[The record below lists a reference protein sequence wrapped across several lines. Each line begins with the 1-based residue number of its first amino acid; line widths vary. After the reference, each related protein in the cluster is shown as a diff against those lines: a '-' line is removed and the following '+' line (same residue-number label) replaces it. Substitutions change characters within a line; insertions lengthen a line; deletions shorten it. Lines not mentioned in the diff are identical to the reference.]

1 MADFVVEVVAEAV
14 KEDSE
19 KEELDSKV
27 EEAEAVEVVED
38 LEDLKGVKM
47 HRLDLIQ
54 DSKVLNMLLINSRMF
69 CIIRLK
75 RSSLHT

>member
-1 MADFVVEVVAEAV
+1 MVVVDFVVEVV

-19 KEELDSKV
+19 KEALDSKV

-38 LEDLKGVKM
+38 PEDLKEVKM

-54 DSKVLNMLLINSRMF
+54 DSKVLIMLLINCRVF
-69 CIIRLK
+69 CFVR
-75 RSSLHT
+75 

>member
-1 MADFVVEVVAEAV
+1 MAVDFVVEVVVEVV

-19 KEELDSKV
+19 KQGLDLKV

-38 LEDLKGVKM
+38 LEDLKEAKM

-54 DSKVLNMLLINSRMF
+54 DSKVLIILLINCRVF
-69 CIIRLK
+69 CFVR
-75 RSSLHT
+75 